1 METTQTPQPET
12 QHYRNYLVNRG
23 YAAGTVKSNIGEV
36 HHFKAW
42 CKRKGETPEG
52 ITYKSMLNY
61 IKYLTSKGNSKK
73 TVNHKLGSLKHY
85 FTYLIE
91 EEGLRGDH
99 PLENTEI
106 KGIQRVLHYT
116 LLEKEELEDLYYSY
130 RTEGIK
136 DAYHR
141 LTAKRNKVIIGFM
154 VYQGLGTRD
163 LGMLRAEDLRLNKGK
178 LYVPSTRKSNARE
191 LELKSWQMMGLME
204 YQSEIRPLLQKRINN
219 YNEQLFPLNTRFTV
233 ITSGII
239 KKLRNYNRKVDNIKQ
254 LRASVITGWLKQYN
268 LRKVQYLSG
277 HRYISSTERYEQDD
291 LARLE
296 EMINQYHP
304 IQ

>member
-1 METTQTPQPET
+1 MNC
-12 QHYRNYLVNRG
+12 YKDYLVNEG
-23 YAAGTVKSNIGEV
+23 YASSTIGSNIREV

-42 CKRKGETPEG
+42 CKKQGEIPEG
-52 ITYKSMLNY
+52 IMYKSMLKY
-61 IKYLTSKGNSKK
+61 IKHLTGKGNSKK

-91 EEGLRGDH
+91 EGLRGDH

-106 KGIQRVLHYT
+106 KGTHRVLHYD

-130 RTEGIK
+130 QTEGIK
-136 DAYHR
+136 DPYHR
-141 LTAKRNKVIIGFM
+141 LTAKRNKVIVGFM

-163 LGMLRAEDLRLNKGK
+163 LSMLKVEDLQLNKGK
-178 LYVPSTRKSNARE
+178 LYVPSSRKSNARE
-191 LELKSWQMMGLME
+191 LELKSWQVMGLME
-204 YQSEIRPLLQKRINN
+204 YQSEIRPLLQKRIEN
-219 YNEQLFPLNTRFTV
+219 YSEKLFSLNTRFTV

-239 KKLRNYNRKVDNIKQ
+239 KKLRTYNRKVENIKQ

-268 LRKVQYLSG
+268 LRKVQYLAG

-291 LARLE
+291 LERLE

-304 IQ
+304 IR